1 MGLCVGSKQSQVWRE
16 DWRLAYLTEDFPSL
30 QNSTDR
36 LLPPPLLHTFQISS
50 DPLRVR
56 IEHLKD
62 DFYTN
67 NDILKVRGRGCRGG
81 DTPQVDHSVR

>member
-1 MGLCVGSKQSQVWRE
+1 M
-16 DWRLAYLTEDFPSL
+16 
-30 QNSTDR
+30 QNSTVR
-36 LLPPPLLHTFQISS
+36 LLPPPLFHTFQISS

-67 NDILKVRGRGCRGG
+67 NDILKVRGGG
-81 DTPQVDHSVR
+81 AGG